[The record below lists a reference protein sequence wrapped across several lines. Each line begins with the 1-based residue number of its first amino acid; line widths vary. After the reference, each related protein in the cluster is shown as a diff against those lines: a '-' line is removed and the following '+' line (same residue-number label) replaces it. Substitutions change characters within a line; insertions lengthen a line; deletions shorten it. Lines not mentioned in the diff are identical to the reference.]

1 MKVLMCVA
9 AVVALAVGFSLTSVA
24 VADAGCRVGWRCN
37 AAVLVPAPNPI
48 PLRRM
53 RPRVVAPAPCVAPCG
68 RRAVV
73 VAPAPCVAPCGGRPV
88 AVAPAPCVAP
98 CGLPPG
104 PTAYRY
110 RAPNYYAYY
119 KQPAY
124 AGECGLSSC
133 NTYWRRNCWYDSF
146 GRRFCN

>member
-1 MKVLMCVA
+1 MKVLMSVA
-9 AVVALAVGFSLTSVA
+9 AVLALAVGFNLA
-24 VADAGCRVGWRCN
+24 AADDADARCGVGWRCGT
-37 AAVLVPAPNPI
+37 AVLVPAPNPI

-53 RPRVVAPAPCVAPCG
+53 R
-68 RRAVV
+68 RARAAVL
-73 VAPAPCVAPCGGRPV
+73 APAPCVAPCGGRV
-88 AVAPAPCVAP
+88 AVAPAPCASP

-110 RAPNYYAYY
+110 QSPNYYAYY

-124 AGECGLSSC
+124 AGECGLSTC

>member
-9 AVVALAVGFSLTSVA
+9 AVAALAFGFSLTSVA
-24 VADAGCRVGWRCN
+24 DADAGCRVGWRCN
-37 AAVLVPAPNPI
+37 QAVLVPAPNPI

-53 RPRVVAPAPCVAPCG
+53 RPRVVAPAPCVQPCG
-68 RRAVV
+68 RR
-73 VAPAPCVAPCGGRPV
+73 V
-88 AVAPAPCVAP
+88 AVAPAPCVSP

-110 RAPNYYAYY
+110 RSPNYYAYY

-124 AGECGLSSC
+124 AGDCGLSTC

>member
-1 MKVLMCVA
+1 MKVLMSVA
-9 AVVALAVGFSLTSVA
+9 ATLAVAIGFGVISA
-24 VADAGCRVGWRCN
+24 DKADAGCGIGWRCN

-48 PLRRM
+48 PIRRV
-53 RPRVVAPAPCVAPCG
+53 RPRV
-68 RRAVV
+68 
-73 VAPAPCVAPCGGRPV
+73 
-88 AVAPAPCVAP
+88 VAPAPCVAP

-110 RAPNYYAYY
+110 QAPAYYAYY

-124 AGECGLSSC
+124 WGECGLSTC

>member
-1 MKVLMCVA
+1 MKVLMSVA
-9 AVVALAVGFSLTSVA
+9 AVLALAVGFNLTA
-24 VADAGCRVGWRCN
+24 ADDADARCGGAGWRCN

-48 PLRRM
+48 PLRRL
-53 RPRVVAPAPCVAPCG
+53 RRQRVVAPAPCVAPCG
-68 RRAVV
+68 GA
-73 VAPAPCVAPCGGRPV
+73 PV
-88 AVAPAPCVAP
+88 AVAPVPCVAP

-110 RAPNYYAYY
+110 RSPNYYAYY

-124 AGECGLSSC
+124 AGECGLSTC

>member
-1 MKVLMCVA
+1 MKVLVSIA
-9 AVVALAVGFSLTSVA
+9 AILAMAVGLSLA
-24 VADAGCRVGWRCN
+24 GADDADAGCRVGWRCN
-37 AAVLVPAPNPI
+37 TAVLVPAPNPI
-48 PLRRM
+48 PLRRV
-53 RPRVVAPAPCVAPCG
+53 RP
-68 RRAVV
+68 VV
-73 VAPAPCVAPCGGRPV
+73 VAPAPCVAPCGARV
-88 AVAPAPCVAP
+88 AVAPPPCVAP

-110 RAPNYYAYY
+110 QAPNYYAYY

-124 AGECGLSSC
+124 WGECGRSTC

>member
-1 MKVLMCVA
+1 MRVLLSLAAVA
-9 AVVALAVGFSLTSVA
+9 AVAVGLSLVSVPD
-24 VADAGCRVGWRCN
+24 ADAGGCRVGYSCN

-48 PLRRM
+48 PLRRWK
-53 RPRVVAPAPCVAPCG
+53 RPRVVAPAPCVAPC
-68 RRAVV
+68 RR
-73 VAPAPCVAPCGGRPV
+73 RV

-110 RAPNYYAYY
+110 QAPNYYAYY

-124 AGECGLSSC
+124 AGECGLSTC

>member
-1 MKVLMCVA
+1 MKVLMSVA
-9 AVVALAVGFSLTSVA
+9 AVLALAVGFSFA
-24 VADAGCRVGWRCN
+24 AADDADAGGCGAVGWRCTG
-37 AAVLVPAPNPI
+37 AVLVPAPNPI
-48 PLRRM
+48 PLRRI

-68 RRAVV
+68 A
-73 VAPAPCVAPCGGRPV
+73 PV

-104 PTAYRY
+104 PTPYVY
-110 RAPNYYAYY
+110 QAPAYYAYY

-124 AGECGLSSC
+124 WGECGLSTC

>member
-1 MKVLMCVA
+1 MKVLMSIA
-9 AVVALAVGFSLTSVA
+9 AVLALAVGFSLASA
-24 VADAGCRVGWRCN
+24 DDADAWCGVGFRCDG
-37 AAVLVPAPNPI
+37 AVLVPAPHPI
-48 PLRRM
+48 PLRRL
-53 RPRVVAPAPCVAPCG
+53 RPVVVAPSPCGSPCGRVAVAPAPCGSPCG
-68 RRAVV
+68 R
-73 VAPAPCVAPCGGRPV
+73 V

-110 RAPNYYAYY
+110 RSPNYYAYY
-119 KQPAY
+119 AQPAY
-124 AGECGLSSC
+124 AGDCGLGTC

>member
-1 MKVLMCVA
+1 MKVLMSIA
-9 AVVALAVGFSLTSVA
+9 AVLALAVGFSLASTDN
-24 VADAGCRVGWRCN
+24 ADARCRVGFRCN
-37 AAVLVPAPNPI
+37 AAVLVPAPHPI
-48 PLRRM
+48 PLRRT
-53 RPRVVAPAPCVAPCG
+53 
-68 RRAVV
+68 RRVV
-73 VAPAPCVAPCGGRPV
+73 VAPAPCARPCGRV

-98 CGLPPG
+98 CDLPPG

-110 RAPNYYAYY
+110 QAPNYYAYY

-124 AGECGLSSC
+124 AGECGLSTC